1 MALLWL
7 GLITVYQIMIVVLD
21 MHEIKIKLLAGM
33 STSKHLSVMDSA
45 LHSVIYPS
53 QHPPQFSYTLEKSV
67 AGGPFLIRLHPLQIL
82 LVKIDL

>member
-1 MALLWL
+1 
-7 GLITVYQIMIVVLD
+7 MIVVLD

-53 QHPPQFSYTLEKSV
+53 QPPPPPPV
-67 AGGPFLIRLHPLQIL
+67 
-82 LVKIDL
+82 

>member
-33 STSKHLSVMDSA
+33 STSKHLSV
-45 LHSVIYPS
+45 IYPS
-53 QHPPQFSYTLEKSV
+53 QHPPS
-67 AGGPFLIRLHPLQIL
+67 
-82 LVKIDL
+82 LVTR

>member
-1 MALLWL
+1 
-7 GLITVYQIMIVVLD
+7 MIVVLD
-21 MHEIKIKLLAGM
+21 MNEIKIKLLAGM

-53 QHPPQFSYTLEKSV
+53 QHPPAPPPPQFSYTLEKSV